1 MKRRK
6 GNTRFGLLRT
16 SGISELKD
24 NDLMPDKGKYK
35 GTAMVNIP
43 ARYLLWLFDNVLC
56 TDGVRLYIKNNLS
69 DLREETK
76 K

>member
-6 GNTRFGLLRT
+6 GNTRFGLLRV
-16 SGISELKD
+16 SGIPELKD
-24 NDLMPDKGKYK
+24 TDLMPDKGRHK

-43 ARYLLWLFDNVLC
+43 ASDLLWLFDNDHC
-56 TDGVRLYIKNNLS
+56 SDSVRLYIKNNLS
-69 DLREETK
+69 DLREEAK